1 MSMKKRIL
9 LLCAVLLTI
18 LPAEESFAET
28 GTILSIRET
37 LQTEQEMKAFSFRNG
52 IRWDMTTEQIRTLE
66 NVPMTDRSSSEWSV
80 MITAEKVKVSRF
92 TADLVFMF
100 YQDQLKMI
108 TYEFQSDGSTL
119 DYQYLLGAL
128 CSVYGESQ
136 NADGIVIKRMMDQIY
151 PDRYRTDW
159 IREGKMWN
167 LTDGT
172 HIFLYFFSNN
182 AYAILYTCPQLTV
195 QNTGG
200 YEVEGL

>member
-1 MSMKKRIL
+1 MNKRL
-9 LLCAVLLTI
+9 LIVLCIAMMTCFT
-18 LPAEESFAET
+18 AGSTAET
-28 GTILSIRET
+28 GTIPSIRET
-37 LQTEQEMKAFSFRNG
+37 LQTEQEVKAFSFRNG
-52 IRWDMTTEQIRTLE
+52 IRWDMTTEQIRALE

-159 IREGKMWN
+159 IREGKMWS
-167 LTDGT
+167 LADGT
-172 HIFLYFFSNN
+172 HIFLYFFSSN

-200 YEVEGL
+200 YEVDGL